1 MRSLSTA
8 KMRSSNLAD
17 TMYCHR
23 LSHTQ
28 ALEQKQSFDPDRNI
42 AFRHV
47 WGWSVPP
54 GKYLCIYDLD
64 GIYSRLG
71 RKSKK
76 EPIWAHLHGSP
87 FKKEGIGVHVF
98 REYTQRSV
106 KTVTYDCIH
115 DVNTKYS
122 SDIPISKKTV
132 TICDCNFESTDAIR
146 IMLVAVRLYTQ

>member
-106 KTVTYDCIH
+106 KTVTYDWVIEQYLSNCISEFSCESQFILIYLI
-115 DVNTKYS
+115 TRE
-122 SDIPISKKTV
+122 SKQSRV
-132 TICDCNFESTDAIR
+132 
-146 IMLVAVRLYTQ
+146 